1 MSYFFS
7 AVITTHNCHATIKKT
22 LNSVIQQTIDDFEI
36 IIVDDNSSDN
46 TIDVIREVLE
56 KTNNIE
62 YKIIRFYTN
71 QGVSVARNKGVSESS
86 GQYIAFLD
94 DDDIWL
100 LDKLKIQKEII
111 MRKKLDWI
119 FSNYYVI
126 NDHYKIIGR
135 RRRETGMYDY
145 KKIIS
150 NGNPIGM
157 LTVTIKKDI
166 LIKFPFEK
174 VHHEDYDLWLRLGK
188 AGYFGYMCNG
198 YLACYMKSKDSI
210 SSNKLSS
217 IIWTYKVF
225 RKNDKKFF
233 EPFKLLLHYCLNVL
247 TREK

>member
-157 LTVTIKKDI
+157 LTVVAKRNILKQNSFRMVKD
-166 LIKFPFEK
+166 
-174 VHHEDYDLWLRLGK
+174 EDYDLWIRLAQKGI
-188 AGYFGYMCNG
+188 AGYLMEDE
-198 YLACYMKSKDSI
+198 LAEYMKHKSV
-210 SSNKLSS
+210 SSNKLQA
-217 IIWTYKVF
+217 IGWIYQVF
-225 RKNDKKFF
+225 R
-233 EPFKLLLHYCLNVL
+233 LNGISMIHALYLISRYVVNYFN
-247 TREK
+247 RKSR